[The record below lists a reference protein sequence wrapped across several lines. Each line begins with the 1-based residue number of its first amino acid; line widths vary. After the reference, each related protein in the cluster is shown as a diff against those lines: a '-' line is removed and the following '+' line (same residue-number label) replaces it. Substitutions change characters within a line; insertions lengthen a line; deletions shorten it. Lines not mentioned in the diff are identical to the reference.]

1 MTCSVINSYP
11 KQKTLI
17 SLFSGAGGLDIGLS
31 KAGFSTRLCVEI
43 DEDAKNTVRA
53 NHPKWPIAEPG
64 DIHSITPEQILTQA
78 GLKPKELTLLAG
90 GPPCQPFSKSG
101 YWATGDSARLKDP
114 RSDTLAAYLA
124 VVETALPDI
133 LLLENVKGINF
144 KKKNEGMEF
153 LLAGLD
159 DINQSTGSKY
169 EPQIFVLN
177 AADYGVP
184 QLRERVFIIAH
195 REGKEFNLPEPTHS
209 PVDKPLKNTEPH
221 RTAWD
226 AIGDLD
232 TPKWPKELNAQGKW
246 GDLQPSIPEGHN
258 YQWHT
263 DRMDGKPLFGWRT
276 RFWSFLLK
284 LSKNQPSWT
293 IQAQPGPA
301 TGPFHWK
308 GRQLSIREQA
318 RLQTFPDSIE
328 FSGDKRSAIKQIG
341 NAVPPA
347 IGELFGLEFRKQ
359 FFGETVQVKLSL
371 IPNART
377 DCPKPERPK
386 PVPKKYLELVGVYKE
401 HPGVGMGPGAVKRKA
416 EETEETED
424 TE

>member
-1 MTCSVINSYP
+1 MFVSHKPS
-11 KQKTLI
+11 KTMV
-17 SLFSGAGGLDIGLS
+17 SLFSGAGGLDFGLTV
-31 KAGFSTRLCVEI
+31 AGFSNKLCVEI
-43 DEDAKNTVRA
+43 DTDAKNTILL
-53 NHPKWPIAEPG
+53 NHPNWTVAQPG
-64 DIHSITPEQILTQA
+64 DIHKLTPDEILSMA
-78 GLKPKELTLLAG
+78 KLKPKELTLLAG

-101 YWATGDSARLKDP
+101 YWANGDTARLKDP
-114 RSDTLAAYLA
+114 RSNTLGAYLE
-124 VVETALPDI
+124 VVRATQPEI
-133 LLLENVKGINF
+133 LLIENVKGINF
-144 KKKNEGMEF
+144 KNKNEGMEF
-153 LLAGLD
+153 LLAGLN
-159 DINQSTGSKY
+159 DINQSIDSRY

-195 REGKEFNLPEPTHS
+195 REGKKFSLPEPTHFPADS
-209 PVDKPLKNTEPH
+209 LREGIEVY

-232 TPKWPKELNAQGKW
+232 VPEWPEELNAQGKW
-246 GDLQPSIPEGHN
+246 GDLLPSIPEGYN

-263 DRMDGKPLFGWRT
+263 DRMKGIPLFGWRT

-308 GRQLSIREQA
+308 GRQLSTRELA
-318 RLQTFPDSIE
+318 RLQTFPDEIK
-328 FSGDKRSAIKQIG
+328 FSGDRRSVIKQIG

-359 FFGETVQVKLSL
+359 FLDENIHRNISL
-371 IPNART
+371 IPSARK
-377 DCPKPERPK
+377 DCPRQERLK
-386 PVPKKYLELVGVYKE
+386 PVPDKYLALVGEYKA
-401 HPGVGMGPGAVKRKA
+401 HPGSGMGPGALKRK
-416 EETEETED
+416 TEEAEATD
-424 TE
+424 

>member
-1 MTCSVINSYP
+1 MIRKP
-11 KQKTLI
+11 LKTMI
-17 SLFSGAGGLDIGLS
+17 SLFSGAGGLDIGLV
-31 KAGFSTRLCVEI
+31 KAGFSNQLCVEI
-43 DEDAKNTVRA
+43 DETAQKTIRA
-53 NHPKWPIAEPG
+53 NHPKWTIAEPG
-64 DIHSITPEQILTQA
+64 DIHQITPEEILTQA
-78 GLKPKELTLLAG
+78 NLKPKELTLLAG

-101 YWATGDSARLKDP
+101 YWAKGDSARLKDP
-114 RSDTLAAYLA
+114 RSDTLGAYLD
-124 VVETALPDI
+124 VVRVAQPEI
-133 LLLENVKGINF
+133 LLIENVKGINF

-159 DINQSTGSKY
+159 DINKSTGSKY
-169 EPQIFVLN
+169 EPKIFALN

-195 REGKEFNLPEPTHS
+195 REAINFGLPVPTHS
-209 PVDKPLKNTEPH
+209 LVSNPKKDTEAH
-221 RTAWD
+221 LTAWD

-232 TPKWPKELNAQGKW
+232 TSEWPLELNAQGKW
-246 GDLQPSIPEGHN
+246 GDLLASIPEGHN

-308 GRQLSIREQA
+308 GRQLSIRELA
-318 RLQTFPDSIE
+318 RLQTFPDNIE
-328 FSGDKRSAIKQIG
+328 FVGDRRSAIKQIG

-347 IGELFGLEFRKQ
+347 IGELFGLEFRRQ
-359 FFGETVQVKLSL
+359 FFGEKVRRKLSL
-371 IPNART
+371 IPEVQSS
-377 DCPKPERPK
+377 CPKPERRK
-386 PVPKKYLELVGVYKE
+386 PVPEKYLALIGEYQE
-401 HPGVGMGPGAVKRKA
+401 HPGTGKGPGAVKREA
-416 EETEETED
+416 EEKLEAKA
-424 TE
+424 